1 MRALMLGFLGGLVP
15 RFGGVDG
22 GRVPG
27 SCGVEVLEDV
37 PLREFE
43 GSVEGFEGGVRLC
56 ILFGLAGPRLGLALA
71 ASAALVSFCFG
82 EGVSLS
88 SFALNPVASC
98 VAHSGSEVI
107 DSAREEVLVVD
118 WRSGILDWDSLGSF
132 MSSLVAPIRAILIEI
147 ARPRPCSLRN
157 C

>member
-56 ILFGLAGPRLGLALA
+56 ILFGLAGSGLGLVFA
-71 ASAALVSFCFG
+71 APAAPVSFCFG
-82 EGVSLS
+82 EGVSVVS
-88 SFALNPVASC
+88 R
-98 VAHSGSEVI
+98 VAHSGSEVF
-107 DSAREEVLVVD
+107 DSAWEEALVVD
-118 WRSGILDWDSLGSF
+118 WRSGILNWDSLGSF

-147 ARPRPCSLRN
+147 ARPCPCSLRN

>member
-43 GSVEGFEGGVRLC
+43 GSIEGFEGGVRRC
-56 ILFGLAGPRLGLALA
+56 ILFGLAGPGLGLALA
-71 ASAALVSFCFG
+71 APAALVSFCFR
-82 EGVSLS
+82 EGVS
-88 SFALNPVASC
+88 VASC
-98 VAHSGSEVI
+98 VAHSGSEVF

-118 WRSGILDWDSLGSF
+118 WRSGILNGDSLGSF
-132 MSSLVAPIRAILIEI
+132 MSSLVAPTRATLIEVSC
-147 ARPRPCSLRN
+147 PCPCSLRN